1 MDKSK
6 LMKMGLSVLGIA
18 LTIGST
24 IVSDKVKNNE
34 LEETVARKVEEALKD
49 KA

>member
-6 LMKMGLSVLGIA
+6 LVKMGLSVLGIA

-24 IVSDKVKNNE
+24 IVSDKVKSNE
-34 LEETVARKVEEALKD
+34 LEETVARKVEEALRD